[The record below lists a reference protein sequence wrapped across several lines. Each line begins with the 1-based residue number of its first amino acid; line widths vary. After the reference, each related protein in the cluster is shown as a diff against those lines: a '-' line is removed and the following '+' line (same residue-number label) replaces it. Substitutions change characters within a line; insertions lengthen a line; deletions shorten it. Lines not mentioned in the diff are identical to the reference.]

1 VRRVAQVVQ
10 HLQPGGIETIVLDLA
25 RLGATADEVHV
36 VSLEGRTDTILASWP
51 RAGELAGRLHGM
63 DKQPGVTPR
72 LLFDLKRLFDRLG
85 IDVVHTHHI
94 GPLIYGG
101 VAARLAGVKH
111 LVHTEHDAWHLA
123 GRRRRTVE
131 RLALTLARP
140 ALAADAD
147 IVATAL
153 RQAIPGCAPTVIWN
167 GIDTD
172 RFKPGDQQAARA
184 ALGLPLGTLGPLQPV
199 IGTAARLETVKG
211 VDRLIAAF
219 AKLKTPA
226 TLAIAGTGS
235 ELANLTAQTQAL
247 GLDAKVHFLGRIDD
261 MPRFYQALDVFALGS
276 RHEGLPLSLL
286 EAQASGVRAVA
297 FDVGGVRDA
306 LCPAS
311 GYLVKDGD
319 EGGLAAALDQAT
331 RIPCSSD
338 PRDFVVAN
346 RNIAAM
352 VRGYNQLYTI

>member
-1 VRRVAQVVQ
+1 MRRVAQVVQ

-36 VSLEGRTDTILASWP
+36 ISLEGRPETILASWP
-51 RAGELAGRLHGM
+51 RAGELSGRLHGM
-63 DKQPGVTPR
+63 DKQPGVTPQ
-72 LLFDLKRLFDRLG
+72 LLLDLRHLFKQLG

-101 VAARLAGVKH
+101 LAARLAGIKH

-123 GRRRRTVE
+123 GRRRRAVE

-147 IVATAL
+147 IVADAL
-153 RQAIPGCAPTVIWN
+153 RRAIPGCAPTVIGN

-172 RFKPGDQQAARA
+172 RFMPGDQHEARL
-184 ALGLPLGTLGPLQPV
+184 ALGLPVEGPV

-211 VDRLIAAF
+211 VDRLIDAF
-219 AKLKTPA
+219 ARLDTSA
-226 TLAIAGTGS
+226 ILAIAGDGS
-235 ELANLTAQTQAL
+235 ERVRLEAQASAL
-247 GLDAKVHFLGRIDD
+247 GLDGKVHFLGRVDA
-261 MPRFYQALDVFALGS
+261 MPRFYQALDVFCLAS

-306 LCPAS
+306 LCPAT

-319 EGGLAAALDQAT
+319 DADLATALDQA
-331 RIPCSSD
+331 ISLPCQTD
-338 PRDFVVAN
+338 PRDFVVAS
-346 RNIAAM
+346 RNITAM
-352 VRGYNQLYTI
+352 RRGYDQLYAA